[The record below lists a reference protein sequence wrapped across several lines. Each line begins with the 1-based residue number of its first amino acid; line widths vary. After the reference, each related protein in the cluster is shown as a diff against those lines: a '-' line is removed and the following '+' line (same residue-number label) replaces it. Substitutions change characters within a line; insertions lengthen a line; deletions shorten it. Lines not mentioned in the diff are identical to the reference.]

1 MILRLTNICYAYNS
15 SSRNALE
22 KISFQVDSSEPLG
35 ILGKNGSGKTTLLKI
50 LVQQNINYVGDYSID
65 NVNSKGFNGEI
76 LSKCRWGYL
85 PEEIEL
91 DGRLTGYETATVI
104 AGIRGLDEGEF
115 KKEILDLRNRLRIA
129 NWFETKMCRE
139 YSAGMRRKVGLLIA
153 FMGHRQ
159 LVILDEPTTFLD
171 VLTVLELK
179 KLIREKIAEGVGI
192 IISSHIV
199 DFIASLLDR
208 IVVLNDGQLQYDGK
222 LSVLRQEVPD
232 KTLDNI
238 FIDLLSDKA
247 SEGMG
252 NT

>member
-1 MILRLTNICYAYNS
+1 M
-15 SSRNALE
+15 
-22 KISFQVDSSEPLG
+22 
-35 ILGKNGSGKTTLLKI
+35 
-50 LVQQNINYVGDYSID
+50 
-65 NVNSKGFNGEI
+65 
-76 LSKCRWGYL
+76 
-85 PEEIEL
+85 
-91 DGRLTGYETATVI
+91 
-104 AGIRGLDEGEF
+104 
-115 KKEILDLRNRLRIA
+115 
-129 NWFETKMCRE
+129 KMCRE

-153 FMGHRQ
+153 FMGHRK